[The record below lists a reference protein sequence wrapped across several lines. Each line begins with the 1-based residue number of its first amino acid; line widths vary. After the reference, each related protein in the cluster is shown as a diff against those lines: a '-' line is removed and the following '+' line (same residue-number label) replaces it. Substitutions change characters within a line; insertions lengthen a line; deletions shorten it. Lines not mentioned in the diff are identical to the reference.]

1 MPPMTWTDRSNPIVA
16 VATAPGRGAVGIVR
30 VSGAR
35 LLPLAQALTGRTLQP
50 RLATYGPIL
59 DAQGQ
64 PLDHGLTLHFP
75 APHSF
80 TGEDV
85 LELQAH
91 GGPVVLQLLVARC
104 LEAAAELDPITGQA
118 RLPGLRLAEPGE
130 FTERAFL
137 NDKIDLA
144 QAEAIADL
152 IDASTEAAA
161 RSATR
166 SLGGAFS
173 REVNALRDRLI
184 NLRMLVEATLD
195 FPEEEIDF
203 LEKANARGKLDDLAA
218 AIEGVL
224 AQARQGA
231 LLREG
236 LQVVLAGQPN
246 AGKSSLLNALAGAEL
261 AIVTPIAGTTRD
273 KVSETIQIEGVPL
286 KVIDTAGLRAD
297 HEASDEVERIG
308 MARSWEA
315 IGQADAVLFLHD
327 LTRLPEPEHA
337 RADAEIAERLAQ
349 ALSGAS
355 SVIHVFNKADAVD
368 PAEVARCLGGVLAP
382 AGQAVALSARTGEGL
397 AELRQRLLDM
407 AGWQHQ
413 TEGVFIA
420 RQRHVQALKEAAAHV
435 GLAQAHAALQDGALD
450 LLAEELRLAHDALGR
465 ITGAFT
471 ADDLL
476 GEIFSRFCIGK

>member
-1 MPPMTWTDRSNPIVA
+1 MSWSDRQSPIVA

-30 VSGAR
+30 VSGRGVA
-35 LLPLAQALTGRTLQP
+35 PLAQALTGRTLLP
-50 RLATYGPIL
+50 RVATYGPFL
-59 DAQGQ
+59 DADGQ
-64 PLDHGLTLHFP
+64 AIDHGLALYFP
-75 APHSF
+75 GPHSY

-85 LELQAH
+85 LELQGH

-104 LEAAAELDPITGQA
+104 LAAAAAPDAATG
-118 RLPGLRLAEPGE
+118 RPVLPGLRLAEPGE

-173 REVNALRDRLI
+173 HEVNALRDGLI
-184 NLRMLVEATLD
+184 HLRMLVEATLD

-203 LEKANARGKLDDLAA
+203 LEKANARGKLDGLQAA
-218 AIEGVL
+218 LQGVMR
-224 AQARQGA
+224 QARQGA

-315 IGQADAVLFLHD
+315 IAQADAVLFLHD
-327 LTRLPEPEHA
+327 LARMAEPA
-337 RADAEIAERLAQ
+337 YAAADAEIAQRLGE
-349 ALSGAS
+349 ALAGAS
-355 SVIHVFNKADAVD
+355 TVIHVFNKADAVA
-368 PAEVARCLGGVLAP
+368 PERVAAHLAAPPTP

-397 AELRQRLLDM
+397 DSLRQRLLDM

-413 TEGVFIA
+413 TEGLFMA
-420 RQRHVQALKEAAAHV
+420 RQRHVQALGEAAEHLA
-435 GLAQAHAALQDGALD
+435 LAQAHAAQQDGALD
-450 LLAEELRLAHDALGR
+450 LLAEELRLSHDALGR
-465 ITGAFT
+465 ITGAFS